1 MIVEKTWLS
10 KIKTPVVVIISIMLF
25 TTIYAND
32 DDGIKYYKSQD
43 FTRAREY
50 YEQVLLDHPEERAA
64 SFGQGA
70 SIYQQGYYE
79 EATHAFETAL
89 NTEDKNLKYKAYYNI
104 GNALYQQQ
112 RIEESLAFYRKAL
125 EMEPSDLEAKFNY
138 ELLKYQMQSQ
148 EDQQK
153 GDGGDQTDDQAR
165 SEQKPNPSQDKG
177 EQSDQD
183 QQTEN
188 NKEDQRD
195 QDNPNDRQTDQPQ
208 DQQPQPKKSPEQ
220 LNAETILDAL
230 KNDEKIHQKL
240 KIAQKKSRKLEK
252 DW

>member
-1 MIVEKTWLS
+1 MVIVSILS
-10 KIKTPVVVIISIMLF
+10 ITVIL
-25 TTIYAND
+25 AND

-43 FTRAREY
+43 FSRAREY
-50 YEQVLLDHPEERAA
+50 YEQVLIDHPEKHAA
-64 SFGQGA
+64 SFGLGA
-70 SIYQQGYYE
+70 SIYQQQNYE
-79 EATHAFETAL
+79 DAIRAFETAL
-89 NTEDKNLKYKAYYNI
+89 KTEDKDLKYKAYYNM
-104 GNALYQQQ
+104 GNALYKQQ
-112 RIEESLAFYRKAL
+112 RIEESLAFYKKAL
-125 EMEPSDLEAKFNY
+125 EVEPSDHESKFNY

-153 GDGGDQTDDQAR
+153 RDGGDQTDDQDR
-165 SEQKPNPSQDKG
+165 SEQKPDPSQDPDQQSKNEKEEQQDQG

-183 QQTEN
+183 QQT
-188 NKEDQRD
+188 
-195 QDNPNDRQTDQPQ
+195 
-208 DQQPQPKKSPEQ
+208 QPKKSPEQ